1 MPFKK
6 GLSISNGYSEA
17 VNRMTNN
24 TMTKRKGTNNDKK
37 TLHRKLTI
45 EQQKPT
51 KAGMNPVLR
60 NGK

>member
-6 GLSISNGYSEA
+6 GLSISKGYSEA

-37 TLHRKLTI
+37 NTTQ
-45 EQQKPT
+45 ETNDWAQKPT
-51 KAGMNPVLR
+51 KAGMNP
-60 NGK
+60 GAPEW

>member
-37 TLHRKLTI
+37 NTTQ
-45 EQQKPT
+45 ET
-51 KAGMNPVLR
+51 ND
-60 NGK
+60 

>member
-6 GLSISNGYSEA
+6 GLSISKGYSEA

-37 TLHRKLTI
+37 NTTQ
-45 EQQKPT
+45 ET
-51 KAGMNPVLR
+51 ND
-60 NGK
+60 